1 MAAQF
6 DSVYVCL
13 SLGYDARPMSAS
25 TLGSG
30 EVTPRMMVLGLA
42 IQQAGT
48 VADVDRRLA
57 DQFPSERFSRGSA
70 HKNLPSLAKK
80 GYVRLLKKG
89 PPGRPTLDW
98 YEATPKGIEFFRR
111 WVCDPDLPPA
121 IRDVLQCKL
130 EFLEP
135 EDLPALI
142 QLVGEEEK
150 AYTVAYDIAQT
161 STLREQRLRRAR
173 GKPVRWR
180 TRVLGIKTKDKA
192 KLWGLMSQ
200 RLEHLR
206 EDLEE
211 LLDEVSSG
219 VFDGG

>member
-1 MAAQF
+1 
-6 DSVYVCL
+6 
-13 SLGYDARPMSAS
+13 MSAS

-30 EVTPRMMVLGLA
+30 ELTPRMMVLGLV
-42 IQQAGT
+42 IQQGDT
-48 VADVDRRLA
+48 VAGVDRRLA

-89 PPGRPTLDW
+89 PPDRPTLNRYD
-98 YEATPKGIEFFRR
+98 ATPKGIELFRR
-111 WVCDPDLPPA
+111 WVRDPDLPPA

-142 QLVGEEEK
+142 ELVGEEEK
-150 AYTVAYDIAQT
+150 AYTVAYDIAQS
-161 STLREQRLRRAR
+161 STRREQRSRRAR
-173 GKPVRWR
+173 GRPVDWHTR
-180 TRVLGIKTKDKA
+180 TRGIKMKDKA
-192 KLWGLMSQ
+192 NLWGLMSH
-200 RLEHLR
+200 RLERLR

-211 LLDEVSSG
+211 LHDEVSRG